1 MHRSHV
7 IRMYPTKEQEVMLLK
22 TAGTARYAYNWA
34 LATWKDMYAAWMEDH
49 TNTKPSAFGLINM
62 WVKFKP
68 EWATETAHCAQ
79 QHAIMN
85 LGKAFQ
91 NLWRG
96 TGRYPT
102 FHKKGRKDSFYIDN
116 AKGAIKQHGSHCYLR
131 CPNVGWIKLAE
142 TPRFQGKIMSY
153 TVSHYADQWHVAIQ
167 YELLASKPQC
177 VNPAS
182 IVGIDVG
189 LSHAAV
195 ASDGTIC
202 DAPASLKRL
211 DTKLKK
217 AQQAI
222 NRKQRG
228 SNNRAKALLKKQ
240 RIQNKINNI
249 RKDVT
254 HKFTTAITKS
264 HGIVVTEDLHIQE
277 MKDKAHFKSL
287 RRSFSAS
294 MMGMI
299 LQQLKYKA
307 LEYHTVDRFYPS
319 TKKCSYCGAVKPHID
334 LSERVYKC
342 EHCGAVIDRDLNAAL
357 NLKNAG
363 PVRPEAPVD
372 SVFLLSI

>member
-1 MHRSHV
+1 
-7 IRMYPTKEQEVMLLK
+7 MLLK
-22 TAGTARYAYNWA
+22 TAGTSRYAYNWA

-49 TNTKPSAFGLINM
+49 SKQKPTSFGLINM
-62 WVKFKP
+62 WTESKP

-96 TGRYPT
+96 AGKYPT

-116 AKGAIKQHGSHCYLR
+116 AHSAVKCMGQHWGFR

-153 TVSHYADQWHVAIQ
+153 TVSHYAGQWHVSIQ
-167 YELLASKPQC
+167 YELPDRLPQPN
-177 VNPAS
+177 NPTS
-182 IVGIDVG
+182 VVGIDVG
-189 LSHAAV
+189 LKHIAV
-195 ASDGTIC
+195 ASDGTVC
-202 DAPASLKRL
+202 DAPESLKKL
-211 DTKLKK
+211 DKKLRK
-217 AQQAI
+217 AQ
-222 NRKQRG
+222 REVSKKQKG
-228 SNNRAKALLKKQ
+228 SNNRAKALMKKQ

-254 HKFTTAITKS
+254 HKFTSTITKN

-277 MKDKAHFKSL
+277 MISKAQYKSL
-287 RRSFSAS
+287 RRSFAAS

-299 LQQLKYKA
+299 LEQLKYKA
-307 LEYHTVDRFYPS
+307 LEYHTVDRYFPS
-319 TKKCSYCGAVKPHID
+319 TKRCSSCGNVKDHID
-334 LSERVYKC
+334 LGERVYRC

-363 PVRPEAPVD
+363 PVRPVAPVD
-372 SVFLLSI
+372 SAGSR

>member
-7 IRMYPTKEQEVMLLK
+7 IRMYPTEEQDHMLCR
-22 TAGTARYAYNWA
+22 TAGDSRYAYNWA
-34 LATWKDMYAAWMEDH
+34 LATWKDMYAAWMEDASKQ
-49 TNTKPSAFGLINM
+49 KPSVNVLSRA
-62 WVKFKP
+62 WTASRP
-68 EWATETAHCAQ
+68 EWAHETCFCAQ

-96 TGRYPT
+96 VGKYPT

-116 AKGAIKQHGSHCYLR
+116 AKGGIKQQGTHYYFK

-142 TPRFQGKIMSY
+142 APRFQGKIMSY

-167 YELLASKPQC
+167 YELQDNQPICL
-177 VNPAS
+177 NPTS
-182 IVGIDVG
+182 VVGIDVG
-189 LSHAAV
+189 LSHAAIV
-195 ASDGTIC
+195 SDGTVC
-202 DAPASLKRL
+202 DAPESLKRL
-211 DTKLKK
+211 DAKLKK
-217 AQQAI
+217 AQHSVDK
-222 NRKQRG
+222 KQKG

-254 HKFTTAITKS
+254 HKFTTAITKN
-264 HGIVVTEDLHIQE
+264 HGIVVTEDLHIQD
-277 MKDKAHFKSL
+277 MVAKAKYRSL
-287 RRSFSAS
+287 RRSFAAS

-299 LQQLKYKA
+299 LYQLSYKA
-307 LEYHTVDRFYPS
+307 QKHQKVDRFFPS
-319 TKKCSYCGAVKPHID
+319 TKKCSSCGHVKDYIE

-363 PVRPEAPVD
+363 AVSPEVPVD
-372 SVFLLSI
+372 SAASR

>member
-1 MHRSHV
+1 MHRTHD
-7 IRMYPTKEQEVMLLK
+7 IRMYTTKEQDHRLRR
-22 TAGTARYAYNWA
+22 TAGDSRYAHNWA

-49 TNTKPSAFGLINM
+49 SKQKPSVNVLSREWTASR
-62 WVKFKP
+62 P
-68 EWATETAHCAQ
+68 EWAHETCFCAQ

-96 TGRYPT
+96 TGKYPT

-116 AKGAIKQHGSHCYLR
+116 AHGGIKQQGTHYYFK

-142 TPRFQGKIMSY
+142 APRFQGKIMSY

-167 YELLASKPQC
+167 YELPDSKPQC
-177 VNPAS
+177 ANPTS
-182 IVGIDVG
+182 VVGIDVG

-195 ASDGTIC
+195 ASDGTVC
-202 DAPASLKRL
+202 NAPESLKRL
-211 DTKLKK
+211 DAKLKK
-217 AQQAI
+217 AQQAVS
-222 NRKQRG
+222 RKQKG

-254 HKFTTAITKS
+254 HKFTTAITKN

-277 MKDKAHFKSL
+277 MKQKAAFRSL
-287 RRSFSAS
+287 RRSFNAS
-294 MMGMI
+294 LMGMI
-299 LQQLKYKA
+299 LQQLQYKA
-307 LEYHTVDRFYPS
+307 LEHQKVDRFFPS
-319 TKKCSYCGAVKPHID
+319 TKQCSSCGEVKDHID
-334 LSERVYKC
+334 LSERVYRC

-363 PVRPEAPVD
+363 AVSPEAPVD
-372 SVFLLSI
+372 SAASR

>member
-1 MHRSHV
+1 
-7 IRMYPTKEQEVMLLK
+7 MLLK
-22 TAGTARYAYNWA
+22 TAGTSRYVYNWA
-34 LATWKDMYAAWMEDH
+34 LDKWKSMYSDWMEDH
-49 TNTKPSAFGLINM
+49 SKQKPSAFSLINL
-62 WVKFKP
+62 WTKSKP

-96 TGRYPT
+96 TGKYPT
-102 FHKKGRKDSFYIDN
+102 FHKKGRKDSFYIGND
-116 AKGAIKQHGSHCYLR
+116 KGALKQSGNRWLFR
-131 CPNVGWIKLAE
+131 CPNIGWISLAE
-142 TPRFQGKIMSY
+142 APRFEGKIMSY

-167 YELLASKPQC
+167 YDLPTVEHTRCP
-177 VNPAS
+177 NPTHV
-182 IVGIDVG
+182 IGIDVG
-189 LSHAAV
+189 LKHIAV
-195 ASDGTIC
+195 ASDGTVC
-202 DAPASLKRL
+202 DAPESLKKL
-211 DTKLKK
+211 DKSLRK
-217 AQQAI
+217 AQREAD
-222 NRKQRG
+222 RKQKG
-228 SNNRAKALLKKQ
+228 SNNRAKALIKKQ

-277 MKDKAHFKSL
+277 MKDKAQFKSL

-299 LQQLKYKA
+299 LQQLQYKA
-307 LEYHTVDRFYPS
+307 LEYHTVDRFFPS
-319 TKKCSYCGAVKPHID
+319 TKRCSSCGSVKDHMD
-334 LSERVYKC
+334 LGERVYRC
-342 EHCGAVIDRDLNAAL
+342 EHCGAFIDRDLNAAI

-372 SVFLLSI
+372 SVDIR

>member
-1 MHRSHV
+1 
-7 IRMYPTKEQEVMLLK
+7 MLLK

-34 LATWKDMYAAWMEDH
+34 LATWKDMYAVWMEDH
-49 TNTKPSAFGLINM
+49 SKQKPTSFGLINM
-62 WVKFKP
+62 WTESKP

-85 LGKAFQ
+85 QGKAFQ

-96 TGRYPT
+96 TGKYPT

-116 AKGAIKQHGSHCYLR
+116 AHGAVKCAGQHWGFR

-153 TVSHYADQWHVAIQ
+153 TVTHYAGQWHVAIQ
-167 YELLASKPQC
+167 YELSYSKPRC
-177 VNPAS
+177 VNPTS
-182 IVGIDVG
+182 VVGIDVG

-195 ASDGTIC
+195 ASDGSVC
-202 DAPASLKRL
+202 DAPESLKRL
-211 DTKLKK
+211 AVKLKK
-217 AQQAI
+217 AQQAV
-222 NRKQRG
+222 NRKQKG

-254 HKFTTAITKS
+254 HKFTTAITKN
-264 HGIVVTEDLHIQE
+264 HGIVVTEDLHIQD
-277 MKDKAHFKSL
+277 MVTKAKYRSL
-287 RRSFSAS
+287 RRSFAAS

-299 LQQLKYKA
+299 LWQFGYKA
-307 LEYHTVDRFYPS
+307 QKHQKVDRFYPS
-319 TKKCSYCGAVKPHID
+319 TKRCSSCGHVKDHID
-334 LSERVYKC
+334 LGERVYRC

-372 SVFLLSI
+372 SAASR